1 MGVWDGE
8 GVWERERV
16 WVYVLRT
23 YLCGLWCEI
32 FFLRQLAYSQHKL
45 FINFRYETHIQRN
58 IKHKHTTQRY
68 QLSTG
73 TSCDSLKKEREEHK
87 IPSRPETQQI
97 RKGCVLLNLCLFL
110 ARCFTSK
117 TQTGFLDFEDPR
129 QMTCQ
134 QRQQNLLQLALTS
147 CCRNITSF
155 TFASI
160 QGI

>member
-1 MGVWDGE
+1 MKH
-8 GVWERERV
+8 
-16 WVYVLRT
+16 T
-23 YLCGLWCEI
+23 
-32 FFLRQLAYSQHKL
+32 
-45 FINFRYETHIQRN
+45 QRN

-110 ARCFTSK
+110 GCCFTSK

-129 QMTCQ
+129 RMTCQ

-155 TFASI
+155 TFAST
-160 QGI
+160 QGTLQETMRTWTLVVPPGNRLFNFVQPPQLFHRFARW